1 MLNCFNAMMRSAAG
15 ILCTVGFWLA
25 GSAAS
30 AAIIDR
36 VEWTNATP
44 EVKVS
49 EELFR
54 SNVISAA
61 GKEYNPRTVREDVK
75 RLMKTG
81 CFKDVTPEP
90 QGLTGTDRIRIIF
103 TLKPQDT
110 VREVRIEGNQ
120 AVKTKKLTVKVTQA
134 KNSLLSEAKLTEDVN
149 AIRKVYEDK
158 GFYQTT
164 IHSEMRRVNN
174 HTVDVVYMVTEH
186 PRHKINDIIFVGNS
200 KAFPAKLL
208 KKQIESKFSIWSWVF
223 STGYLNEEQLR
234 TDSDTLT
241 DFYTTRGYLDF
252 KVVKV
257 DYLVR
262 KDGKWVTLKMLLDE
276 GQPYKVVPA
285 QGAAATVVDIT
296 GNKQFAKD
304 VLLAAPSK
312 RWKNIPVIHAGDT
325 FNSTLERAVVDLIR
339 AHYEPLGYVDLQVL
353 PRHKIDSATHTVAI
367 TFEIKEG
374 VPSTIHDIAISGN
387 EITQDRVIRRELPIL
402 PEDKADASK
411 IRVAKSRLM
420 GLDYFESVDVNP
432 VATERDDLKDLD
444 IQVKEK
450 KTGSLQ
456 IGAGISSEESVM
468 GMVTVTQSNF
478 DWRNWRNGFKGG
490 GQRLMMQARIG
501 TQLSDFL
508 INFTEPWFMDQPL
521 RMDLNLHRNQRDQ
534 NYFTQ
539 TNTGAG
545 VNFTRP
551 LMLDAPEESEWKNW
565 KHSAGYRFDYVEVGE
580 FDNGVDPKIKAEE
593 GSKIV
598 SAINYRISRDT
609 RDNFKA
615 PTQGSLL
622 QFSAEYAPK
631 FLGSYGDI
639 YRLDAQGTKYIP
651 MRKWVLKLDAELAT
665 VDSFGN
671 TPPALFDRFFAGGA
685 GSIRGFKRRYVG
697 PNDGFGNNAGGD
709 TLMRGTVELIHPIY
723 TDMIRGSLWSDFG
736 NVWDQAYD
744 WQPDDL
750 NVSVGVGLQL
760 DLPIGPV
767 RLDYGFP
774 IQTCE
779 TQLSKSGRF
788 HFNVGY
794 MF

>member
-1 MLNCFNAMMRSAAG
+1 MQYRFNAMARSAAS
-15 ILCTVGFWLA
+15 ILCAAGFWLA
-25 GSAAS
+25 DSAVSAAV
-30 AAIIDR
+30 IDR
-36 VEWTNATP
+36 VEWTNTTP

-49 EELFR
+49 DALFR
-54 SNVISAA
+54 GNVVSAA
-61 GKEYNPRTVREDVK
+61 GQEYNPRTVREDVK

-81 CFKDVTPEP
+81 FFKDVFPEP
-90 QGLTGTDRIRIIF
+90 QPLAGAARVALVFKLT
-103 TLKPQDT
+103 PQDT
-110 VREVRIEGNQ
+110 VREVRVEGNQ
-120 AVKTKKLTVKVTQA
+120 EIKTKKLTVKVTQA
-134 KNSLLSEAKLTEDVN
+134 KGSLLSETKLAEDVN
-149 AIRKVYEDK
+149 EIRKVYEDK
-158 GFYQTT
+158 GFYQTA
-164 IHSEMRRVNN
+164 IHSELRRVDN
-174 HTVDVVYMVTEH
+174 HTVDVVYVVAEH
-186 PRHKINDIIFVGNS
+186 PRHKINDIVFVGNS

-262 KDGKWVTLKMLLDE
+262 KDGKWVTLKMQVDE
-276 GQPYKVVPA
+276 GLPYKVVA
-285 QGAAATVVDIT
+285 ADGAASTVVDIT

-312 RWKNIPVIHAGDT
+312 RWKGIPVIHAGDT
-325 FNSTLERAVVDLIR
+325 FNSATERAVTDLIR
-339 AHYEPLGYVDLQVL
+339 AHYEPLGYIDLQVL
-353 PRHKIDSATHTVAI
+353 PRHKIDSAAHTVAI

-374 VPSTIHDIAISGN
+374 GPATIHDIAISGN

-402 PEDKADASK
+402 PEDKADAAK

-420 GLDYFESVDVNP
+420 GLDYFETVDVTP
-432 VATERDDLKDLD
+432 VATERDDQKDLD

-490 GQRLMMQARIG
+490 GQRLMIQARIG

-508 INFTEPWFMDQPL
+508 INFTEPWFMDRPL

-551 LMLDAPEESEWKNW
+551 LKLDAPEESEWKNW
-565 KHSAGYRFDYVEVGE
+565 KHSVGYRFDYVELSQ
-580 FDNGVDPKIKAEE
+580 FDNGVAPAIKAEE
-593 GSKIV
+593 GAKVV
-598 SAINYRISRDT
+598 SAVNYRISRDT
-609 RDNFKA
+609 RDNYKF

-622 QFSAEYAPK
+622 QFTSEYEPK
-631 FLGSYGDI
+631 FLGSYGDV
-639 YRLDAQGTKYIP
+639 YRLDAQGTKYFP
-651 MRKWVLKLDAELAT
+651 MRKWVLKLDAELGT

-671 TPPALFDRFFAGGA
+671 KAPALFDRFFAGGT

-697 PNDGFGNNAGGD
+697 PDDGFGNNAGGG

-723 TDMIRGSLWSDFG
+723 TDMICGSLWSDFG
-736 NVWDQAYD
+736 NVWEQAYD

-774 IQTCE
+774 IQTRE
-779 TQLSKSGRF
+779 PQLSKSGRF